1 MFILCKEVLSRL
13 INRALQEGSVKEVSI
28 ARHVLQLLTYYIVY
42 ANDELLFW
50 GAKKAE
56 FVPTDL
62 LYKHLSC
69 LFWKKQQ
76 VKDCKGNCS
85 CNSYLHTAF
94 SRPIIHRNIQLENIF
109 LDQNNVAKLT
119 EFSLSISIPKGE
131 THAVVDYLGGTAKFI
146 CPKYFSTFHVM
157 EIVDVYSFR
166 SFLLELLTGRRPTPI
181 RRSLVKKLRGQ
192 QITMILAESFIEIC
206 CMNGTMVLLK
216 AEWFPLRTNGSLA
229 DRLEVSNSSLN
240 GEQQQ
245 RESMAW
251 QSKLKIAR
259 EIAHA
264 IVSPHCVLKTII
276 HRDIKQGNI
285 FLDEHD
291 VAKLT
296 DFSESISIPDDE
308 IHVVDKH
315 VIGTLGFVCP
325 YYGTTCRITE
335 KIDVFSFGS
344 FLLELTTGQR
354 IYHLVETA
362 DDEGVELEDYIEN
375 VTINEI
381 VNLAIQARERGA
393 VVEQQAQAVKLA
405 LLCREKDPEIRPN
418 MVYVTKE
425 PRMIEREK
433 YLEIR
438 PNMVD
443 ITKELRKI
451 ERFIPLPPSKFLCK
465 ESILE

>member
-1 MFILCKEVLSRL
+1 M
-13 INRALQEGSVKEVSI
+13 
-28 ARHVLQLLTYYIVY
+28 
-42 ANDELLFW
+42 
-50 GAKKAE
+50 AE
-56 FVPTDL
+56 
-62 LYKHLSC
+62 
-69 LFWKKQQ
+69 Q

-166 SFLLELLTGRRPTPI
+166 SFLLELLTGRRLGHLAQTAKDEGRMVSI
-181 RRSLVKKLRGQ
+181 KKYLKNFEETVFTDIAISAKMSPRNNVLRLIGC
-192 QITMILAESFIEIC
+192 S
-206 CMNGTMVLLK
+206 
-216 AEWFPLRTNGSLA
+216 NGSLA

-425 PRMIEREK
+425 PRMIER
-433 YLEIR
+433 L
-438 PNMVD
+438 V
-443 ITKELRKI
+443 L
-451 ERFIPLPPSKFLCK
+451 
-465 ESILE
+465 